1 MTMKLLTVQYMTAVL
16 QGENKAISVIQ
27 LVVTYRQAR
36 MEHTCLWTHTG
47 LYLYCYERRDN
58 TLNN

>member
-1 MTMKLLTVQYMTAVL
+1 MKLLTVQYMTAVL

-36 MEHTCLWTHTG
+36 MEHTCLWTQTG
-47 LYLYCYERRDN
+47 LYLYCDERRDIR
-58 TLNN
+58 